1 MKGGLCTLTQ
11 GDFQPTDPNHLAYR
25 TSTDVGKKRSWNT
38 GINLLGVCSLC
49 SAYCLLGLDL
59 SHNVHP
65 SSYAPWEFY
74 HVSSPTVLLMRGIPY
89 GLFPIPFASWT
100 LKKQCICFC
109 FLLFWMCTG
118 WWLQLHFC
126 HVILVVL
133 VVKNP
138 LANAGDIRVR
148 GWTPESGRSSGVGN
162 GNLLQYSCLKNSM
175 DKRAWQRPQ
184 RDGHIWARHHVI
196 LWRHLGGGL
205 RLQNTFYWYNKLCAI
220 SLSLTGISCNI
231 IQLATKNADI
241 PY

>member
-1 MKGGLCTLTQ
+1 M
-11 GDFQPTDPNHLAYR
+11 
-25 TSTDVGKKRSWNT
+25 GKKRSWNT

-74 HVSSPTVLLMRGIPY
+74 HLSSPIVLLMRGIPY

-100 LKKQCICFC
+100 LKKQCVCFC
-109 FLLFWMCTG
+109 FLLFWMPTG

-148 GWTPESGRSSGVGN
+148 GSTPESGRSSGVGN

-175 DKRAWQRPQ
+175 DRGAWRATVHGFTKSWTRLS
-184 RDGHIWARHHVI
+184 DWARVTGVGGQVTGSFQFNSVLIPGTQSAPPSRPHLILKFYRWKAWGSDRDCYLSKVI
-196 LWRHLGGGL
+196 QMVIGR
-205 RLQNTFYWYNKLCAI
+205 
-220 SLSLTGISCNI
+220 TGIQI
-231 IQLATKNADI
+231 
-241 PY
+241 